1 MLIAVR
7 RAGSYVGRIGSDRRQ
22 DLFGVGFG
30 GILCLRV
37 LDGALLSD
45 ELRPRAACSLA
56 RPLGGMSCV
65 SAEPPGLCPRPARTR
80 APWTLFLPPG
90 ALGVSRENGPRPS
103 KLGLFLPSSGECG
116 WYAWL
121 GLYSLCQGA
130 SGCIFAGA
138 DTRKNLHRHA
148 CHLDCLFVYFPQF
161 RARVACF

>member
-1 MLIAVR
+1 MIAVR

-45 ELRPRAACSLA
+45 ERTRALARARATTGAVFVRAELRPRAACSLA

-90 ALGVSRENGPRPS
+90 ALGVSREERPAP
-103 KLGLFLPSSGECG
+103 K
-116 WYAWL
+116 
-121 GLYSLCQGA
+121 
-130 SGCIFAGA
+130 
-138 DTRKNLHRHA
+138 
-148 CHLDCLFVYFPQF
+148 
-161 RARVACF
+161 